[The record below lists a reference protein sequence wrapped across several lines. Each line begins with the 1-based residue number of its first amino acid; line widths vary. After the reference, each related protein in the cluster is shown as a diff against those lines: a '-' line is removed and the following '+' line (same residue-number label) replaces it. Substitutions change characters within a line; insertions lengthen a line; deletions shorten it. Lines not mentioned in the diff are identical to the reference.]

1 MKKLFLAITA
11 AAFFAACNNT
21 PAVSESATKVNGL
34 KTWVDSIS
42 AEVTKTTTFDS
53 ANWANLSAQYQE
65 KIAGINESEL
75 DETTKTLLGTL
86 KASWTATEDTYKA
99 GIMKAKEEAAKV
111 VAPIDST
118 AAAAPADKSTL
129 IEKVIDKGAEKTKEA
144 LKK

>member
-21 PAVSESATKVNGL
+21 PAVSESATKVTGL

-42 AEVTKTTTFDS
+42 AEVSKTTTFDS
-53 ANWANLSAQYQE
+53 ANWATLSAQYQE

-75 DETTKTLLGTL
+75 DETNKTLLETL
-86 KASWTATEDTYKA
+86 KGSWTATEETYKA

-118 AAAAPADKSTL
+118 AAQVPADKSTL
-129 IEKVIDKGAEKTKEA
+129 IDKVIDKGAEKTKEA